1 MHLRFAKMHGL
12 GNDFMVIDLV
22 TQEFALKPAHVRRW
36 SDRKTGIGF
45 DQLLILAPPTDP
57 EADFLYRISN
67 ADGSAAEQC
76 GNGAC
81 CVARFARLAK
91 LSPKAELRLQTPA
104 GPTRAR
110 FVEQGVEVELG
121 IPSNQ
126 PADLPFEA
134 EGSGPGYPI
143 ETDAGH
149 FQITPVSVGN
159 PHGVLFVEDI
169 AAAQV
174 ADIGG
179 ALSSHARFPAGANI
193 GFCQVV
199 DEGFIRLRVY
209 ERGAGETRACG
220 TGACAAAVAGRL
232 HGKLGPSVKV
242 SLPGGKLR
250 VAWQEL
256 GAPIRM
262 TGPAALVFEGQI
274 EV

>member
-1 MHLRFAKMHGL
+1 MRLRFAKMHGL

-22 TQEFALKPAHVRRW
+22 TQEFALKPNHVRRW

-57 EADFLYRISN
+57 DADFLYRICN
-67 ADGSAAEQC
+67 ADGSVAEQC

-81 CVARFARLAK
+81 CVARFARRAK

-104 GPTRAR
+104 GPIGAR

-121 IPSNQ
+121 IPSNR
-126 PADLPFEA
+126 PADVPFEA
-134 EGSGPGYPI
+134 EGDGPGYPI

-159 PHGVLFVEDI
+159 PHGVLFVEDV

-199 DEGFIRLRVY
+199 DEGAIRLRVH

-232 HGKLGPSVKV
+232 HGKLGPSVQV

-250 VAWQEL
+250 VAWQEP

-262 TGPAALVFEGQI
+262 IGPAALVFEGQI